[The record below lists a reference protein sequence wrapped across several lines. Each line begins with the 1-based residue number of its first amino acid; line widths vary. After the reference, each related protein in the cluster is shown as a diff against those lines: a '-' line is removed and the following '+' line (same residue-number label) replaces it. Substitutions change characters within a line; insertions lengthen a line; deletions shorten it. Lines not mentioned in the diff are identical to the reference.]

1 MFSFQLDSLS
11 AKEIY
16 DDVLIRLVEG
26 KELTL
31 NYFELKTKE
40 VKIPDHTHPVEHLV
54 VVLEG
59 EIEFLFE
66 DKKLKLKEK
75 ECLFVPAK
83 RRHTA
88 KVIKGPVKALEIFS
102 NKKDKYYE
110 R

>member
-1 MFSFQLDSLS
+1 MFQFQLDSLL
-11 AKEIY
+11 AKEIH

-26 KELTL
+26 KKLTL

-40 VKIPDHTHPVEHLV
+40 VKIPEHTHPVEHLV

-59 EIEFLFE
+59 EMKFIFE
-66 DKKLKLKEK
+66 DKKLNLKEK
-75 ECLFVPAK
+75 DCLFVPAK

-88 KVIKGPVKALEIFS
+88 QVIKGPVKALEIFPK
-102 NKKDKYYE
+102 KKDKYYE